1 MTKAK
6 IKELKSKLTRYQRLL
21 YSCWVKNQ
29 IHEDSV
35 IWEGGESL
43 AAIIK
48 HEGSKKLANGGYD
61 YRWTK
66 EQRETK
72 SATIKY
78 EHFRNQ

>member
-35 IWEGGESL
+35 IWEGGDNL

-66 EQRETK
+66 EQKRGK
-72 SATIKY
+72 ISNHKV
-78 EHFRNQ
+78 